1 MMPTLGRK
9 NCAFRFHPKILV
21 AARPKPGFWPLP
33 ATAKSWLVSATQL
46 PPLASG
52 IDSPAVG
59 GLTGQPIAVRGDQLP
74 SLPGT
79 PPARDPA
86 FLPRDFVLVGARL
99 TLAAS
104 GGGDEQAP
112 ATSGGS
118 NNNAASDTN
127 NANEQVTVMQ
137 VADLALT
144 KQVNPTHQMEGFD
157 VTYTF
162 ILHNNGPSPAT
173 NVTVTDPF
181 PGVTAVGPNTPLF
194 QRHRTETG

>member
-1 MMPTLGRK
+1 SGANGGSTRPTVPTTPSK
-9 NCAFRFHPKILV
+9 PMVPV
-21 AARPKPGFWPLP
+21 AP
-33 ATAKSWLVSATQL
+33 QL
-46 PPLASG
+46 PHLASG

-59 GLTGQPIAVRGDQLP
+59 GLTGQANAVWGQQLP
-74 SLPGT
+74 SLPDA
-79 PPARDPA
+79 PPSRDLA
-86 FLPRDFVLVGARL
+86 FLPRDFVLTGARL
-99 TLAAS
+99 TLAAP
-104 GGGDEQAP
+104 GGGGEQAP
-112 ATSGGS
+112 ATSGVG

-144 KQVNPTHQMEGFD
+144 KQVSPTHQMEGLD

-181 PGVTAVGPNTPLF
+181 
-194 QRHRTETG
+194 